1 MKKENKEE
9 REELNRLGKLWYEAD
24 PEMKLRIAED
34 IFRLAY
40 QAFPSYA
47 AAVSSFFIIDWEK
60 FDPSLGNL
68 YDYMAALLPKRK
80 KNMLHQ
86 DRGDHRLNDLENP
99 GKRKWVPNL
108 SFDTPIGENSE
119 QTLLDQY
126 SDDHLTGDMVE
137 NLLYDEGMVQLMT
150 LALNF
155 PQRLNGRASNAARI
169 NYFRMFFTDN
179 VVDILH
185 RYDRAIFE
193 AHEREL
199 FSGALK
205 IAFLDFF
212 MAERCR
218 RVRELQFCP
227 LKPYG
232 EMVEGRPMEEPGQPL
247 PNDVYITYLNTMENR
262 NIKSAGTIS
271 GQRTAYEE
279 FVRSNLCL
287 PSID

>member
-1 MKKENKEE
+1 ML
-9 REELNRLGKLWYEAD
+9 LNRQII
-24 PEMKLRIAED
+24 MLRQYCGA
-34 IFRLAY
+34 
-40 QAFPSYA
+40 
-47 AAVSSFFIIDWEK
+47 
-60 FDPSLGNL
+60 
-68 YDYMAALLPKRK
+68 
-80 KNMLHQ
+80 
-86 DRGDHRLNDLENP
+86 HRLNDLENP

>member
-1 MKKENKEE
+1 MKKEST
-9 REELNRLGKLWYEAD
+9 EELNRLGRLWYEAD
-24 PEMKLRIAED
+24 PEMKLRIAEE
-34 IFRLAY
+34 IFCLAY
-40 QAFPSYA
+40 QVFPSYA
-47 AAVSSFFIIDWEK
+47 DAVSSFFIIDWEK

-86 DRGDHRLNDLENP
+86 DRGDHRLKDLENP

-119 QTLLDQY
+119 QTILDQY
-126 SDDHLTGDMVE
+126 GDEHPTGDALDA
-137 NLLYDEGMVQLMT
+137 LLFDEKAVQFMT
-150 LALNF
+150 LALTL
-155 PQRLNGRASNAARI
+155 PERLNGRANNAARI

-193 AHEREL
+193 AHEQEL

-205 IAFLDFF
+205 TAFLDYF
-212 MAERCR
+212 MAKCCR

-247 PNDVYITYLNTMENR
+247 PNEVYITYLNTMENR
-262 NIKSAGTIS
+262 NIKSEGTIS
-271 GQRTAYEE
+271 NQRTEYED
-279 FVRSNLCL
+279 FVRKNLCL
-287 PSID
+287 PSTD